1 MMVTAS
7 AGDDDATIEFVLA
20 LARALHR
27 YGTPSHRLEEAVA
40 VVCHHLGVTAEL
52 FATPTTIIV
61 SFGAPAELRTRMM
74 RVEGGET
81 NLAKLADVDEL
92 ADQVALGELSTRDG
106 LAALEK
112 ITAAP
117 AHWGRLVST
126 LVHGITS
133 AAVAVFFHGSAV
145 DVAAA
150 AVAGLIIGTLGLFL
164 SRTSAQTQVFELV
177 GAFAAAF
184 VSGAAARFIPGV
196 SSQVVTIAAL
206 IPLLPGLSLTTAM
219 IELATRNLI
228 SGTARLMSAV
238 IVLLELVLGVAIGE
252 RAAAAAFAIPTNIA
266 PVPLPWW
273 AEWVALVAAA
283 AAVTVVVQAHRRV
296 MPWIMVAC
304 VIGVLGGRGGTIVLG
319 PEIGVVGG
327 AFALGVLCNLY
338 ARWLDR
344 PAQVVLVPSVFLLV
358 PGSVGFR
365 GMSSLLGR
373 DTITGVETTFAM
385 FVVAMAIVAG
395 LLIANATV
403 SPRRVL

>member
-1 MMVTAS
+1 MRE
-7 AGDDDATIEFVLA
+7 GDDATIEFVLA

-40 VVCHHLGVTAEL
+40 VVCHHLDVTAEL

-61 SFGAPAELRTRMM
+61 SFGEPAELRTRMM
-74 RVEGGET
+74 RVESAET
-81 NLAKLADVDEL
+81 NLAKLAEVDEL
-92 ADQVALGELSTRDG
+92 ADRVAAGELTPRDG
-106 LAALEK
+106 LAKLDA

-117 AHWGRLVST
+117 AHWGRAISVAVGS
-126 LVHGITS
+126 VTS

-150 AVAGLIIGTLGLFL
+150 AVIGLILGTLGLVL
-164 SRTSAQTQVFELV
+164 SRSTAQMQVFELV
-177 GAFAAAF
+177 GAFVAAF
-184 VSGAAARFIPGV
+184 LSGGAAAAVAGV
-196 SSQVVTIAAL
+196 SSQVVTVAAL

-219 IELATRNLI
+219 VELATRNLI

-238 IVLLELVLGVAIGE
+238 IVLLELVVGVAVGE
-252 RAAAAAFAIPTNIA
+252 RAAAAAFAAPIAVA

-273 AEWVALVAAA
+273 SEWAALITAS
-283 AAVTVVVQAHRRV
+283 AAVTVVVQANRRS
-296 MPWIMVAC
+296 MGWIMVAC
-304 VIGVLGGRGGTIVLG
+304 LAGVLGGRVGTSVLG
-319 PEIGVVGG
+319 AEIGVMGG
-327 AFALGVLCNLY
+327 AFSLGVLCNLY

-344 PAQVVLVPSVFLLV
+344 PAQVVMVPSVFLLV

-385 FVVAMAIVAG
+385 FVVAMAIVGG

>member
-1 MMVTAS
+1 MSDTGA
-7 AGDDDATIEFVLA
+7 DDEATIEFVLA
-20 LARALHR
+20 LARALHH
-27 YGTPSHRLEEAVA
+27 YGTPSYRLEEAVA
-40 VVCHHLGVTAEL
+40 VVCRRLDVTAEL

-61 SFGAPAELRTRMM
+61 SFGHPAELRTRMM
-74 RVEGGET
+74 RVDGGET
-81 NLAKLADVDEL
+81 NLAKLADVDAL
-92 ADQVALGELSTRDG
+92 ADQVADGELSIRTGLER
-106 LAALEK
+106 LAA

-117 AHWGRLVST
+117 PHWGRPISLA
-126 LVHGITS
+126 VHGVTA

-150 AVAGLIIGTLGLFL
+150 AIAGLIVGTVGLFL
-164 SRTSAQTQVFELV
+164 SRSSAQTQVFELV

-184 VSGAAARFIPGV
+184 ISGGAAALVPGV
-196 SSQVVTIAAL
+196 SSQVVTISAL

-252 RAAAAAFAIPTNIA
+252 RAAAAVFAIPTGVA
-266 PVPLPWW
+266 PVPLPAW

-283 AAVTVVVQAHRRV
+283 GAVTVVVQAHRRS
-296 MPWIMVAC
+296 MPWIMAAC
-304 VIGVLGGRGGTIVLG
+304 VTGVLGGRLGTAGLG

-344 PAQVVLVPSVFLLV
+344 PAQVVMVPAVFLLV

-395 LLIANATV
+395 LLVANATV